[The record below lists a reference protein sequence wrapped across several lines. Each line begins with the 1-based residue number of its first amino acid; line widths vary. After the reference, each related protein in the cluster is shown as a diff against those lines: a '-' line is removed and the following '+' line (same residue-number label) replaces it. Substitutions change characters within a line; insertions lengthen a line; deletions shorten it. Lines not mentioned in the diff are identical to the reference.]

1 MLSVTP
7 CSHRVETLG
16 ARDRRRCGDVQQM
29 TTAGRRHGIA
39 SDMTAAA
46 LRAALAALGIGAGAE
61 VIVPSFGPGAPADA
75 VRLAGATPV
84 FADID
89 PRTFCLDPDAVD
101 ASITPRT
108 AAIVPVNVFGH
119 PAPMSRL
126 GELAD
131 RRGLAVVEEAGTSED
146 AGAIARRR
154 AHARFLDSALT
165 GVVVPYAEPGARH
178 LYHQYAVRIPGNG
191 RPDRDAFAAALA
203 ARGVQTSVC
212 VPVPVHR
219 MPAHR
224 SGTVLPQTELVAAD
238 SLSLPVHSGS
248 TQRELTHIADVC
260 NALGGLL

>member
-1 MLSVTP
+1 M
-7 CSHRVETLG
+7 
-16 ARDRRRCGDVQQM
+16 QQM
-29 TTAGRRHGIA
+29 TTAGRRHRIA
-39 SDMTAAA
+39 SDTTAAA
-46 LRAALAALGIGAGAE
+46 LRDALAGLGIGAGDE

-75 VRLAGATPV
+75 ARLVGAVPV

-89 PRTFCLDPDAVD
+89 PRTFCLDPDAV
-101 ASITPRT
+101 AAVVTSRT

-119 PAPMSRL
+119 PAPMRRL

-131 RRGLAVVEEAGTSED
+131 RCALAVVEEAGPAED
-146 AGAIARRR
+146 AGAVARRR

-165 GVVVPYAEPGARH
+165 GVIVPYSEPGVRH

-203 ARGVQTSVC
+203 RKGVRATVS

-219 MPAHR
+219 LPAHR
-224 SGTVLPQTELVAAD
+224 SERTPHLPHTERVAAD
-238 SLSLPVHSGS
+238 SLSLPVHSGL
-248 TQRELTHIADVC
+248 TQRELTHVAEAC